1 MKWWIE
7 IDLEREPSAG
17 GPSLACS
24 WARASRGVECT
35 LIALLSPRPFQDA
48 QERGIC
54 PVQTKVTS
62 NLGTGLAIAWACLY
76 FNRPVTEVA
85 SIEVLFVLVLLL

>member
-24 WARASRGVECT
+24 AG
-35 LIALLSPRPFQDA
+35 
-48 QERGIC
+48 
-54 PVQTKVTS
+54 PVQPVESSVRSLRPLVKAFPGCPRS
-62 NLGTGLAIAWACLY
+62 WNLPSA
-76 FNRPVTEVA
+76 N
-85 SIEVLFVLVLLL
+85 